1 MCYEPIWLF
10 LEFFEQPGIGCT
22 PYSLYTEHWYMKAA
36 NNHIGQTPTMS
47 FTNNSQVVFHY
58 MNVTKLVIKLVIE
71 FDSNSACEETAR
83 RRE

>member
-1 MCYEPIWLF
+1 
-10 LEFFEQPGIGCT
+10 
-22 PYSLYTEHWYMKAA
+22 MKAA

-71 FDSNSACEETAR
+71 FDSNIALAR
-83 RRE
+83 KQPGGGSRDGCSS